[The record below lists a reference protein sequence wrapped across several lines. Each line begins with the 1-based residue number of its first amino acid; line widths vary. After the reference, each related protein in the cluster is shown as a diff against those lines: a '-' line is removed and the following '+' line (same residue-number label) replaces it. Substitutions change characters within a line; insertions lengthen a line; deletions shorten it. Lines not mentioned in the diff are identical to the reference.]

1 MVVLLVLFTIISFL
15 TIDYLVVR
23 AARSRA
29 LAGSASR
36 SPAPVRGAA
45 GGATSDRSRAAELP
59 RGFFVGPAHVW
70 LHVEPAGTVRVGV
83 DPLLTSFLGGLDCV
97 YTLPEGAEVRQG
109 GPLVMLRKGDRALRV
124 RSPVDGVVCAVND
137 DARRLPGRVWSTPF
151 TQGWLYRLSTVRLAD
166 TLQRMKVGEKAQ
178 EWMQSELGRLS
189 DLLLAH
195 AGATETALPDGG
207 LPASRFG
214 EAFGDREW
222 EELVA
227 RFFGNAPGAAG
238 RVLGRPEP
246 AQGSEPCTQP
256 S

>member
-15 TIDYLVVR
+15 TIDYLVIR
-23 AARSRA
+23 SARSRA
-29 LAGSASR
+29 LVGAVSGSPSPRRGGPVPRDLSGAG
-36 SPAPVRGAA
+36 
-45 GGATSDRSRAAELP
+45 ELP

-70 LHVEPAGTVRVGV
+70 VHVEPAGTVRLGV
-83 DPLLTSFLGGLDCV
+83 DRLLTSFLGGVDCV
-97 YTLPEGAEVRQG
+97 YTLPAGAEVRQG

-151 TQGWLYRLSTVRLAD
+151 AEGWLYRLSTVRLAD
-166 TLQRMKVGEKAQ
+166 ALQRMKVGEKAQ
-178 EWMQSELGRLS
+178 EWMQGELGRLS
-189 DLLLAH
+189 DLLLAR
-195 AGATETALPDGG
+195 AGATADALPDGG
-207 LPASRFG
+207 LPASGFG

-227 RFFGNAPGAAG
+227 TFFKNEPGAAG
-238 RVLGRPEP
+238 RALVRLGSAPR
-246 AQGSEPCTQP
+246 SEPCAQQ